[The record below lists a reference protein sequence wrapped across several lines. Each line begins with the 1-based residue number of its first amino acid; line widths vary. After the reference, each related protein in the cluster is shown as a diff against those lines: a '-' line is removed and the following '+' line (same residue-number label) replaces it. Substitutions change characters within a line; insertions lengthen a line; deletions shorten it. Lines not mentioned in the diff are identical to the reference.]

1 MDDKTFFKDNMGS
14 AYDKVY
20 LKTMCNAFSSFWYNV
35 GQFSISIWSE
45 NTSNL
50 RVCLKTIY
58 GIVWAMSIEW
68 HKCFLCQQNTAE
80 KLQTP
85 ALDGYNSIVSNLLQF
100 RQLNEVPVDI
110 DFTQWIMRVT

>member
-1 MDDKTFFKDNMGS
+1 MP
-14 AYDKVY
+14 
-20 LKTMCNAFSSFWYNV
+20 
-35 GQFSISIWSE
+35 
-45 NTSNL
+45 
-50 RVCLKTIY
+50 
-58 GIVWAMSIEW
+58 IEW

-110 DFTQWIMRVT
+110 DFTQLDNEGDIEQTLVSNQAKCHKSCRLKINNTKLERIKRRRSENVQMLAMQLRE